1 MPRITTADI
10 QRLQESR
17 KDQSRGWTD
26 RLRGIPGALRDL
38 YRFEPSEAIEDVERI
53 ERLAGL
59 PVGIGTTLGAQALVG
74 KGLLPPSA
82 PEEMGFPDYR
92 NIPGAASAF
101 FDDAIRGDFD
111 AAIPA
116 FQDEMDAGPGFWG
129 ASELIAGALGPGAL
143 AKVGTGVIRTAP
155 KVGGAFA
162 RFAPQ
167 ATQELIE
174 RGGTAAATG
183 LGQTLRAPWLAEEAL
198 GRGIVAGARTVLP
211 SRVTRLFPGGRTAEP
226 EIDLAEELLGPP
238 PPTAPTAPPRR
249 APTELFPGEGE
260 IAPRERLY
268 GTSPYETPPIGE
280 VDIPKP
286 IRAQELSTPL
296 STTVEGIDR
305 QLDELSKYTRDLK
318 KTAQRNRTAGGQIKN
333 RKKYQ
338 QYQDEIRQV
347 EANRIELERTKRD
360 LLANAPQPFQEGGL
374 LTRSQYDEY
383 LQAGIKDPY
392 DGVVAYSPVDRIYQV
407 NFNKFIREA
416 IEAGELA
423 SEAEWYDF
431 ANKGSDLLDIDARAR
446 QAVQEASEIAGRKID
461 SPITETSYI
470 DRVSNDPMTGFDT
483 DFSTLK
489 RNKVIS
495 FINDLYIAARGISK
509 KEVSATEINRQLRTE
524 IRETKRTAEAVV
536 KKAESAANYLRSWAR
551 QASVQAFDIEPG
563 TGRILNPELQD
574 RVILSDGNTVLASPT
589 ISDVAARLDTYTQFM
604 NEDQIRFMGELR
616 NVLED
621 GVVSVVK
628 GTEIVT
634 PGWNTVLR
642 NGLHEWNPSRI
653 RKDIEPGG
661 FYIHRGPIKIG
672 KEVETFEE
680 SIEDLLSLESRPTYR
695 GKIGAE
701 KAAEREAMGSV
712 KPSNTAKPG
721 VAQTGDNIIK
731 SEVVYESFDKTMEK
745 FINDVAARISGIK
758 TQKNVLS
765 IGDSVDD
772 VAEKVALDKRLT
784 AQGGEFAGRTDVL
797 VSEPIAKAIRNE
809 FIGNPLMAN
818 LNKVARVKILRNL
831 NSIYR
836 GIKSGWDLS
845 PVGIQGLLALYKNPV
860 LWWKSFQLSVRA
872 CGGGSF
878 GSKRLPQQVYDEMLS
893 AFDARAVE
901 SNMPTADIY
910 ASQGLR
916 IGGAAVEAAMPIS
929 DTLFAGSPRLSPQG
943 IIRGGFERSN
953 IAFGIYGD
961 SLRLNWANEL
971 VSQELNKGR
980 TIKELIES
988 GDFEQIVQSAND
1000 LTGWSDRAFLGDVGQ
1015 ALTFAPRFLQSRINT
1030 VVQAH
1035 IGIARFATR
1044 REQTIKSR
1052 EAAKAVVR
1060 MIGLGVAFT
1069 EITNAA
1075 LGNET
1080 DRRPVVNGRFNP
1092 NFYRIRYGGQ
1102 DFSVFGPYIGLVG
1115 AMANVLEGDF
1125 SAAYRN
1131 LSSGTVR
1138 VAWDVLTGYDP
1149 VDTETPIGIFRR
1161 PQTVKWEDQADDD
1174 TPWMEKQLED
1184 VKAERKLFSR
1194 DPEVWAIYFAE
1205 LALPIAPQ
1213 QVIGQAFRGATQI
1226 PGALRGEEVAAER
1239 IRGSAIAAPIEWFGG
1254 QVTPVSR
1261 GDVRNQIAQELYN
1274 KSWEDLGGQAK
1285 REVDRLVDKT
1295 EGEIESRGEEGP
1307 LIKEREKI
1315 NQGLIAETKRIA
1327 DLHLSASIFQP
1338 GWNIKTAHKLLKN
1351 ARNKHRLEVERINVR
1366 LYGDERE
1373 KPDDKDSPEYLLWLY
1388 GNTFEESLDKEGKLD
1403 FELLD
1408 EKQAKFWGS
1417 LSREQAEEVLS
1428 RIRNLEPEF
1437 DPRIQNMIDAQR
1449 FAGAFKMQ
1457 VPGVSE
1463 EISYYD
1469 IEDLP
1474 EVRSAIAR
1482 NSGESLERVNT
1493 YFTLSEEEREDMV
1506 SYDETIAQID
1516 KVVESAS
1523 RGNGFIANIKNSFIF
1538 TAVQRPE
1545 GRAWLQAMF
1554 EAGYEFQGKAKLQ
1567 ENLKEQLKTRGEEL
1581 SPKNYAYMYLNELN
1595 PK

>member
-1 MPRITTADI
+1 
-10 QRLQESR
+10 
-17 KDQSRGWTD
+17 
-26 RLRGIPGALRDL
+26 
-38 YRFEPSEAIEDVERI
+38 
-53 ERLAGL
+53 
-59 PVGIGTTLGAQALVG
+59 
-74 KGLLPPSA
+74 
-82 PEEMGFPDYR
+82 
-92 NIPGAASAF
+92 
-101 FDDAIRGDFD
+101 
-111 AAIPA
+111 
-116 FQDEMDAGPGFWG
+116 
-129 ASELIAGALGPGAL
+129 
-143 AKVGTGVIRTAP
+143 
-155 KVGGAFA
+155 
-162 RFAPQ
+162 
-167 ATQELIE
+167 
-174 RGGTAAATG
+174 
-183 LGQTLRAPWLAEEAL
+183 
-198 GRGIVAGARTVLP
+198 
-211 SRVTRLFPGGRTAEP
+211 
-226 EIDLAEELLGPP
+226 
-238 PPTAPTAPPRR
+238 
-249 APTELFPGEGE
+249 
-260 IAPRERLY
+260 
-268 GTSPYETPPIGE
+268 
-280 VDIPKP
+280 
-286 IRAQELSTPL
+286 
-296 STTVEGIDR
+296 
-305 QLDELSKYTRDLK
+305 
-318 KTAQRNRTAGGQIKN
+318 
-333 RKKYQ
+333 
-338 QYQDEIRQV
+338 
-347 EANRIELERTKRD
+347 
-360 LLANAPQPFQEGGL
+360 
-374 LTRSQYDEY
+374 
-383 LQAGIKDPY
+383 
-392 DGVVAYSPVDRIYQV
+392 
-407 NFNKFIREA
+407 
-416 IEAGELA
+416 
-423 SEAEWYDF
+423 
-431 ANKGSDLLDIDARAR
+431 
-446 QAVQEASEIAGRKID
+446 
-461 SPITETSYI
+461 
-470 DRVSNDPMTGFDT
+470 MTGFDT

-509 KEVSATEINRQLRTE
+509 KEVAATEINRQLRTE

-536 KKAESAANYLRSWAR
+536 QKAESAANYLRSWAR
-551 QASVQAFDIEPG
+551 QASIQAFDIEPG

-574 RVILSDGNTVLASPT
+574 RVVLSDGNTVLASPT

-604 NEDQIRFMGELR
+604 DEDQIRFMGELR

-628 GTEIVT
+628 GTEITT

-642 NGLHEWNPSRI
+642 NGLHEWNPARI

-661 FYIHRGPIKIG
+661 FYLHRGPIKIG
-672 KEVETFEE
+672 KEVQTFEE

-695 GKIGAE
+695 GKIAAE

-731 SEVVYESFDKTMEK
+731 SQVVYESFDKTMEK

-845 PVGIQGLLALYKNPV
+845 PIGIQGLLAFYKNPV
-860 LWWKSFQLSVRA
+860 LWGKSFKLSVEA
-872 CGGGSF
+872 FGGGSF

-893 AFDARAVE
+893 GFDAKAVE

-929 DTLFAGSPRLSPQG
+929 DTLFAGSPRLSPPG

-1102 DFSVFGPYIGLVG
+1102 DFSVFGPFIGLVS
-1115 AMANVLEGDF
+1115 AMTNVSSGNF
-1125 SAAYRN
+1125 SAAARN

-1138 VAWDVLTGYDP
+1138 VAWDVLTGYDA
-1149 VDTETPIGIFRR
+1149 VDMETPIGIFRR

-1174 TPWMEKQLED
+1174 TPWMEKQLSD

-1194 DPEVWAIYFAE
+1194 DPEVWATYFAE

-1213 QVIGQAFRGATQI
+1213 QVLGQAIRGATQI
-1226 PGALRGEEVAAER
+1226 PGALRGEEEAAER

-1254 QVTPVSR
+1254 QVSPVSR
-1261 GDVRNQIAQELYN
+1261 GDVQNQIAQELYN

-1285 REVDRLVDKT
+1285 REVDRLVDET
-1295 EGEIESRGEEGP
+1295 EGEKESRGPEGQ
-1307 LIKEREKI
+1307 LYKEREKI

-1338 GWNIKTAHKLLKN
+1338 GWNINTAHKLLKN

-1373 KPDDKDSPEYLLWLY
+1373 KPDDEDSPEYLLWLY

-1417 LSREQAEEVLS
+1417 LSRAQAEEVLS

-1463 EISYYD
+1463 KIRYYE

-1474 EVRSAIAR
+1474 EVRAAIAR

-1506 SYDETIAQID
+1506 SYDDTIDQID
-1516 KVVESAS
+1516 KVVKSARS
-1523 RGNGFIANIKNSFIF
+1523 GNGFIAKIKDGFRL

-1545 GRAWLQAMF
+1545 GRVWLQAMF
-1554 EAGYEFQGKAKLQ
+1554 EAGYDFQGKTDLQ
-1567 ENLKEQLKTRGEEL
+1567 ANLKEELKTRGEEL